1 MKREPL
7 NSVIETDEKEDP
19 SLDETDVAVLENDI
33 IVIKRYDNMIKI

>member
-7 NSVIETDEKEDP
+7 NSVIGADEKEDP